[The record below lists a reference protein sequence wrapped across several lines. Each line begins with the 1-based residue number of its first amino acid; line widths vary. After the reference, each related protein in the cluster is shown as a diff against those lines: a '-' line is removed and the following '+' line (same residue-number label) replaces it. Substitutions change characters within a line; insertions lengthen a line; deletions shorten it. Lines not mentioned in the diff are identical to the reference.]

1 MGEKGSPASGMMMNK
16 TPVKIAIVGCGAVT
30 QSFHLPVL
38 AGHEGVRIA
47 ALVDPDL
54 ARAKTLAALYGVD
67 KVFASTDALDRNV
80 ADAVLLATPA
90 FLHAPGSIELMNRG
104 LHALVEKPMALNY
117 ADACRMVATARDRD
131 VVLSVGL
138 FRRLLP
144 AIRLFRAAL
153 DANQIGDIVNV
164 SAEVGDTYTWQ
175 LTTLAGMKR
184 QQAGG
189 GVLMDMGPHVLDLLL
204 YICDAKPT
212 LVEYADNGGE
222 GIETDCRIELGLSRR
237 GTFVPAHVE
246 LSRTRTLANTI
257 RVEGSRGTLEW
268 KFGERMRI
276 QLHSPS
282 TFVDTLTASTRAC
295 AVDARWQD
303 EPEQPGFEGFRAQID
318 DFVAAIQGHRS
329 AELSGES
336 VLPSVALMEHCYEQ
350 RVPLAEPWR
359 DECLPR
365 PKAHR
370 ASNADRKSVLI
381 TGASG
386 FIGCRLS
393 EWLHEGGNW
402 RVKALIRTPGR
413 AVRLARMPI
422 DFAIG
427 DLNSPSQLAAALEG
441 CEAVVHAG
449 IGTSWRPS
457 ERRTTNVQGTKN
469 LVDAALRAGVKQ
481 FVHISTIALY
491 GDQVTGTITEDT
503 PARPKK
509 GWDYAESKLA
519 AEQVVLEA
527 AAKGL
532 NAIVLRVAVVYG
544 PHNMTITVR
553 PLQHLVK
560 DRLFLAECRDVPSNT
575 IYVDNLCAGIQL
587 ALERAPELAG
597 QTFLLSDDDGC
608 TWGQYFGYF
617 ADRLG
622 VPIHH
627 VPKPAPAANS
637 ASAERSL
644 LGRWA
649 ASTRDL
655 VLSPE
660 VKALARRIYLSDPW
674 GTPARWGIDRFPK
687 AASRLKNLIKPDEGF
702 VYRPNPVKPD
712 SLAPFTVDP
721 IHAEVTAEKARRV
734 LGYHPVVSR
743 EQALALTLTW
753 AQYARIVPST
763 TSESVATAPI
773 A

>member
-1 MGEKGSPASGMMMNK
+1 MNNK
-16 TPVKIAIVGCGAVT
+16 PVNIAVVGCGAVT

-38 AGHEGVRIA
+38 AGHDRVRIS
-47 ALVDPDL
+47 ALVDPDIER
-54 ARAKTLAALYGVD
+54 ARTLAALYHVD
-67 KVFASTDALDRNV
+67 KVFATADQIDRSV

-90 FLHAPGSIELMNRG
+90 FLHASGAIDAMNRG
-104 LHALVEKPMALNY
+104 LHALVEKPMALTHE
-117 ADACRMVATARDRD
+117 DACRMVSTARDRD
-131 VVLSVGL
+131 AVLSVGL

-144 AIRLFRAAL
+144 AVRLFRAAL
-153 DANQIGDIVNV
+153 DANQIGDLVSV

-175 LTTLAGMKR
+175 LTTLAGMR
-184 QQAGG
+184 RTQAGG

-204 YICDAKPT
+204 YICDAAPT

-222 GIETDCRIELGLSRR
+222 GIETDCSIELGLSRQ
-237 GTFVPAHVE
+237 GSFVPAHVE

-257 RVEGSRGTLEW
+257 RVEGSLGTLEW

-282 TFVDTLTASTRAC
+282 KFVDTLNASVRPC
-295 AVDARWQD
+295 AIEERWHD

-318 DFVAAIQGHRS
+318 DFVTAIQEHR
-329 AELSGES
+329 APELSGES
-336 VLPSVALMEHCYEQ
+336 VLPSVALMEHCYAQ
-350 RVPLAEPWR
+350 RVALHEPWR
-359 DECLPR
+359 ERHLPQANRQAASSATR
-365 PKAHR
+365 P
-370 ASNADRKSVLI
+370 SVLV

-386 FIGCRLS
+386 FVGCRLS
-393 EWLHEGGNW
+393 EWLHEGGDW

-427 DLNSPSQLAAALEG
+427 DLNSPKDLAASLEG
-441 CEAVVHAG
+441 CDAVVHAG

-457 ERRTTNVQGTKN
+457 ERRTTNVQGTKH
-469 LVDAALRAGVKQ
+469 LVDAALRAGVKR

-491 GDQVTGTITEDT
+491 GDQVTGTITEET

-509 GWDYAESKLA
+509 GWDYAESKYA
-519 AEQVVLEA
+519 AEQIVLEA

-532 NAIVLRVAVVYG
+532 QAVVLRVAVVYG

-560 DRLFLAECRDVPSNT
+560 DKLFLADCRDVPSNT

-587 ALERAPELAG
+587 ALERAPQLAG

-608 TWGQYFGYF
+608 TWGEYFGYF

-622 VPIHH
+622 MLIHH
-627 VPKPAPAANS
+627 VPKTAPAVNA
-637 ASAERSL
+637 AAQRSV

-674 GTPARWGIDRFPK
+674 GTPARWGIDRFPQ

-702 VYRPNPVKPD
+702 VYRPNPVRAD
-712 SLAPFTVDP
+712 DLAPFTVDP
-721 IHAEVTAEKARRV
+721 IHAEVTAAKAHRL
-734 LGYHPVVSR
+734 LGYEPVVSR
-743 EQALALTLTW
+743 QEALELTLAW
-753 AQYARIVPST
+753 AQYSRIVPNVRRAA
-763 TSESVATAPI
+763 VAA
-773 A
+773 ARLA

>member
-1 MGEKGSPASGMMMNK
+1 MTSK
-16 TPVKIAIVGCGAVT
+16 PVRIAVVGCGAVT

-38 AGHEGVRIA
+38 AGHERVRIS
-47 ALVDPDL
+47 ALVDPDVSR
-54 ARAKTLAALYGVD
+54 ARTLAALYHVD
-67 KVFASTDALDRNV
+67 NVFESADAIDRRV

-90 FLHAPGSIELMNRG
+90 FLHAPGAIDVMNRG
-104 LHALVEKPMALNY
+104 LHALVEKPMALTY
-117 ADACRMVATARDRD
+117 DDACRMVSTARDRD
-131 VVLSVGL
+131 VVLAVGL

-144 AIRLFRAAL
+144 AVRLFRAAL
-153 DANQIGDIVNV
+153 DANQIGDVVNV

-175 LTTLAGMKR
+175 LTTLAGMR
-184 QQAGG
+184 RSQAGG

-204 YICDAKPT
+204 YICDATPT
-212 LVEYADNGGE
+212 LVEYADNGGD
-222 GIETDCRIELGLSRR
+222 GIETDCSIELGLSRR

-257 RVEGSRGTLEW
+257 RVEGSLGTLEW

-282 TFVDTLTASTRAC
+282 QFVDTLTASTRPC
-295 AVDARWQD
+295 AIEERWLD

-318 DFVAAIQGHRS
+318 DFVGAIRDNRP
-329 AELSGES
+329 AELSGDS
-336 VLPSVALMEHCYEQ
+336 VLPSVALMEHCYSQ
-350 RVPLAEPWR
+350 RVVLPEPWR
-359 DECLPR
+359 ERHLP
-365 PKAHR
+365 A
-370 ASNADRKSVLI
+370 RKPQTTSRSVLI

-393 EWLHEGGNW
+393 EWLHEGGDW

-427 DLNSPSQLAAALEG
+427 DLNAPKDLATALEG

-457 ERRTTNVQGTKN
+457 ERRTTNVKGTKN
-469 LVDAALRAGVKQ
+469 LVDAALRAGVKR

-491 GDQVTGTITEDT
+491 GDHVTGTITEDT
-503 PARPKK
+503 PPRPKK
-509 GWDYAESKLA
+509 GWDYAESKYA
-519 AEQVVLEA
+519 AEQIVLEA

-532 NAIVLRVAVVYG
+532 PAVVLRVAVVYG

-560 DRLFLAECRDVPSNT
+560 DKLFLADCRDVPSNT
-575 IYVDNLCAGIQL
+575 IYIDNLCAGIQL
-587 ALERAPELAG
+587 ALERSPQLAG
-597 QTFLLSDDDGC
+597 ETFLLSDDDGC

-622 VPIHH
+622 MSIHH
-627 VPKPAPAANS
+627 VPKPAPAANT
-637 ASAERSL
+637 AQPSL
-644 LGRWA
+644 LARWVK
-649 ASTRDL
+649 STRDL
-655 VLSPE
+655 VLSSE

-674 GTPARWGIDRFPK
+674 GTPARWGIDRFPH

-702 VYRPNPVKPD
+702 VYRPNPVRTD
-712 SLAPFTVDP
+712 DLSPFTVDP
-721 IHAEVTAEKARRV
+721 IHAEVTAAKARRV
-734 LGYHPVVSR
+734 LGYEPVVSR
-743 EQALALTLTW
+743 QDALELTLAW
-753 AQYARIVPST
+753 AQYSRIVPDSRR
-763 TSESVATAPI
+763 EAVAEARL

>member
-1 MGEKGSPASGMMMNK
+1 MNNN
-16 TPVKIAIVGCGAVT
+16 PVKIAVVGCGAVT

-38 AGHEGVRIA
+38 AGHERVKIA

-54 ARAKTLAALYGVD
+54 SRARKLAALYKVD
-67 KVFASTDALDRNV
+67 HVFASLDSIDRRV
-80 ADAVLLATPA
+80 AEAALLATPA
-90 FLHAPGSIELMNRG
+90 FLHAPGAIDVMNRG
-104 LHALVEKPMALNY
+104 LHALVEKPMALTY
-117 ADACRMVATARDRD
+117 ADACRMVSAARDRD

-144 AIRLFRAAL
+144 AVRLFRAAL
-153 DANQIGDIVNV
+153 DANQIGDLLNV

-175 LTTLAGMKR
+175 LTTLAGMR
-184 QQAGG
+184 RDQAGG

-204 YICDAKPT
+204 YICDAAPT
-212 LVEYADNGGE
+212 LVEYADNGGD
-222 GIETDCRIELGLSRR
+222 GIETDCSIELGLSRR
-237 GTFVPAHVE
+237 ESFVPAHVE

-257 RVEGSRGTLEW
+257 RVEGTLGTLEW
-268 KFGERMRI
+268 KFGERMRV

-282 TFVDTLTASTRAC
+282 TFGDALTASERPVAIEE
-295 AVDARWQD
+295 RWQN

-318 DFVAAIQGHRS
+318 DFVGAIQEHRP
-329 AELSGES
+329 AALSGES
-336 VLPSVALMEHCYEQ
+336 VLPSVSLMERCYAQ
-350 RVPLAEPWR
+350 RVPMAEPWR
-359 DECLPR
+359 DKNLPR
-365 PKAHR
+365 PKPHA
-370 ASNADRKSVLI
+370 AVAPAPKSVLI

-386 FIGCRLS
+386 FIGCRVS
-393 EWLHEGGNW
+393 EWLHEGGDW

-427 DLNSPSQLAAALEG
+427 DLNSPKDLAAALEG

-469 LVDAALRAGVKQ
+469 LVDAALRAGVKR

-491 GDQVTGTITEDT
+491 GDQVTGTITEET

-509 GWDYAESKLA
+509 GWDYAESKYA

-532 NAIVLRVAVVYG
+532 PAIVLRVAVVYG

-553 PLQHLVK
+553 PLQHLMK
-560 DRLFLAECRDVPSNT
+560 DQLFLADCRDVPSNT
-575 IYVDNLCAGIQL
+575 IFIDNLCSGIQL
-587 ALERAPELAG
+587 ALERAPQLSG

-608 TWGQYFGYF
+608 TWGNYFGYF
-617 ADRLG
+617 AGRLG
-622 VPIHH
+622 RPLHD
-627 VPKPAPAANS
+627 VPKPAPATA
-637 ASAERSL
+637 ARKQSL
-644 LGRWA
+644 LGSWA

-655 VLSPE
+655 LLSSE
-660 VKALARRIYLSDPW
+660 VKQLARRIYLSDPW
-674 GTPARWGIDRFPK
+674 GTPARWGIDRFPN

-702 VYRPNPVKPD
+702 VYRPNALPTTD
-712 SLAPFTVDP
+712 LSPFTVDP
-721 IHAEVTAEKARRV
+721 IHAEVSSAKASQV
-734 LGYHPVVSR
+734 LGYRPVVAR
-743 EQALALTLTW
+743 GQALELTLAW
-753 AQYARIVPST
+753 ARHARIVPAVT
-763 TSESVATAPI
+763 RAVTEPARLA
-773 A
+773 

>member
-1 MGEKGSPASGMMMNK
+1 MNSK
-16 TPVKIAIVGCGAVT
+16 PVNITNITNIAIVGCGAVT

-38 AGHEGVRIA
+38 AGHERVRIA

-54 ARAKTLAALYGVD
+54 SRAQQLAALYGVD
-67 KVFASTDALDRNV
+67 KVFASIDALDRSV
-80 ADAVLLATPA
+80 ADAVVLATPA
-90 FLHAPGSIELMNRG
+90 FLHAPGAIDLMTRG
-104 LHALVEKPMALNY
+104 LHALVEKPMALTY
-117 ADACRMVATARDRD
+117 ADACRMVSTARERE
-131 VVLSVGL
+131 VVLTVGL

-164 SAEVGDTYTWQ
+164 SAEVGDSYTWH

-204 YICDAKPT
+204 YICDAAPT
-212 LVEYADNGGE
+212 LVHYADNGGE
-222 GIETDCRIELGLSRR
+222 GIETDCSIELGLSRR

-246 LSRTRTLANTI
+246 LSRTRTLANSI
-257 RVEGSRGTLEW
+257 RVEGSLGTLEW

-282 TFVDTLTASTRAC
+282 TFEDTLTASARPC
-295 AVDARWQD
+295 AIDARWQD
-303 EPEQPGFEGFRAQID
+303 EPDQPGFEGFRAQID
-318 DFVAAIQGHRS
+318 DFVAAIQKERP

-336 VLPSVALMEHCYEQ
+336 VLPSVALIEHCYAQ

-359 DECLPR
+359 DQQLPR
-365 PKAHR
+365 PTSP
-370 ASNADRKSVLI
+370 ASSSSARKSVLI

-393 EWLHEGGNW
+393 EWLHEGGDW

-427 DLNSPSQLAAALEG
+427 DLNSPKDLTAALDG

-449 IGTSWRPS
+449 IGTSWRSS

-469 LVDAALRAGVKQ
+469 LVDAALRAGVKR

-491 GDQVTGTITEDT
+491 GEQVAGTITEET
-503 PARPKK
+503 PARPRK
-509 GWDYAESKLA
+509 GWDYAESKYA

-532 NAIVLRVAVVYG
+532 QAIVLRVAVVYG

-560 DRLFLAECRDVPSNT
+560 NRLFLVECRDVPSNT
-575 IYVDNLCAGIQL
+575 IYVDNLCAAIQL
-587 ALERAPELAG
+587 ALERAPDLSG

-608 TWGQYFGYF
+608 TWGDYFGYF
-617 ADRLG
+617 ANRLG
-622 VPIHH
+622 MPINH
-627 VPKPAPAANS
+627 VPRPAPSANP
-637 ASAERSL
+637 AGGQKSL

-649 ASTRDL
+649 SGTRDL
-655 VLSPE
+655 VLSSE

-674 GTPARWGIDRFPK
+674 GTPARWGIDRFPR

-702 VYRPNPVKPD
+702 VYRPNPVRSD
-712 SLAPFTVDP
+712 DLAPFTVDP
-721 IHAEVTAEKARRV
+721 IHAEVTAEKARRM
-734 LGYHPVVSR
+734 LGYQPVVSR
-743 EQALALTLTW
+743 EQALALTLAW
-753 AQYARIVPST
+753 AQYARIVPSIA
-763 TSESVATAPI
+763 SKPI
-773 A
+773 ASARLA